1 MLKAAETL
9 DAADICGRL
18 PHAGQVC
25 QIERVLS
32 CDAHSIACETRAHR
46 RQDNP
51 LRQNDRLGPLVGVEM
66 AGQAMALH
74 LSLQAGD
81 EEVGKGVITRATGL
95 SWQVDRLDDLP
106 SALLVRVECEA
117 RGGEMARYRFAIEHT
132 GTTVVEG
139 SLSVLIDAN

>member
-9 DAADICGRL
+9 DAAGICGRL

-25 QIERVLS
+25 QLERVLS
-32 CDAHSIACETRAHR
+32 CDTHSIACETRAHQ

-51 LRQNDRLGPLVGVEM
+51 LRHNGRLGPLVGVEM

-74 LSLQAGD
+74 LSLQAGA
-81 EEVGKGVITRATGL
+81 EGAGKGMITRATGL
-95 SWQVDRLDDLP
+95 RWQEERLDDLP
-106 SALLVRVECEA
+106 TALLVRVECEA
-117 RGGEMARYRFAIEHT
+117 GVGEMARYRFAIEHA